1 MGIDFV
7 LGLSSLE
14 AVIIKTLQGLCNRW
28 KTEYVTWGRGDTG
41 QGTNPPLDY
50 LQHTQKK
57 EVQPPSPPQ
66 QGMQKSMQKT
76 LTIMV
81 LLGTLSKSV

>member
-28 KTEYVTWGRGDTG
+28 KTEYVTWGMCDTG

-57 EVQPPSPPQ
+57 EVQPPTRACKKVLKKVCKKRSP
-66 QGMQKSMQKT
+66 
-76 LTIMV
+76 
-81 LLGTLSKSV
+81 

>member
-28 KTEYVTWGRGDTG
+28 KTEYVTWGMCDTG

-57 EVQPPSPPQ
+57 GSATSH
-66 QGMQKSMQKT
+66 QGMQKSLEKSMQKT

-81 LLGTLSKSV
+81 